1 MTTGSVNEGPAP
13 VLVLGLGN
21 PLLADDGVGLVML
34 ARLQARTPDQ
44 SGVEY
49 LDGGTQGLALA
60 PRLAGRRALLVLD
73 AAAFGAAPGTVH
85 VIKDPLSVDSPRG
98 IGAHEANAA
107 ELLACLVLTNDLPE
121 HTALLGVEPD
131 EIKTREGLSAVVA
144 ASVDGAVTRA
154 GEILDELL
162 AGCPDDR

>member
-1 MTTGSVNEGPAP
+1 MMTGSANDSPAP

-21 PLLADDGVGLVML
+21 PLLADDGVGLVLL

-44 SGVEY
+44 PGVEY

-73 AAAFGAAPGTVH
+73 AAAFGSAPGTVH
-85 VIKDPLSVDSPRG
+85 VIEDPHSAGSPRG

-121 HTALLGVEPD
+121 HTILLGVEPD
-131 EIKTREGLSAVVA
+131 EIKTREGLSAVVG
-144 ASVDGAVTRA
+144 ASVDGAVARA
-154 GEILDELL
+154 GPVF
-162 AGCPDDR
+162 A